1 MYVESSCVGEGG
13 REEAMTTIVER
24 GMGTWLKTQHRF
36 KCRQSHGRVHNH
48 TINGIVQLN
57 TCCGLSMP
65 P

>member
-36 KCRQSHGRVHNH
+36 KCRQSHGRDTNIRLMV
-48 TINGIVQLN
+48 
-57 TCCGLSMP
+57 LSN
-65 P
+65 